1 MKRTKRLVKAKPV
14 RRRSMVRRNAS
25 PAKKHRVRKNGE
37 MAAAEELYETFHG
50 RPSEE
55 TIVLTEEVH
64 ERSALSGLG
73 KLTELQ
79 VITLS
84 GYDATISFDSQRP
97 MLTASPD
104 GKQLY
109 IMGGDQELDL
119 EDLEMD
125 SSEWFK
131 DLMVIGILT
140 RVMYETQKAFH
151 EFQLIDYFHDLGEE
165 SGVQPLLVY
174 DTLNGRLSVVGGQ
187 YEVKWEG
194 IVN

>member
-1 MKRTKRLVKAKPV
+1 MKKKRMVKPRP
-14 RRRSMVRRNAS
+14 RRVSMVRRNTKS
-25 PAKKHRVRKNGE
+25 RKRNSGE
-37 MAAAEELYETFHG
+37 FSAAQELYETFHG

-55 TIVLTEEVH
+55 TIVVTEEVE
-64 ERSALSGLG
+64 ERSSLAGLG
-73 KLTELQ
+73 KLIEIE
-79 VITLS
+79 VVTLS
-84 GYDATISFDSQRP
+84 GFDATIGFETHRP

-119 EDLEMD
+119 EELDMD
-125 SSEWFK
+125 GPEWVK

-140 RVMYETQKAFH
+140 QVTYEAQKSFH
-151 EFQLIDYFHDLGEE
+151 QFQLIDYWHDLGEE

-174 DTLNGRLSVVGGQ
+174 DTLNKRLSVVGGQ
-187 YEVKWEG
+187 YEVKFEG